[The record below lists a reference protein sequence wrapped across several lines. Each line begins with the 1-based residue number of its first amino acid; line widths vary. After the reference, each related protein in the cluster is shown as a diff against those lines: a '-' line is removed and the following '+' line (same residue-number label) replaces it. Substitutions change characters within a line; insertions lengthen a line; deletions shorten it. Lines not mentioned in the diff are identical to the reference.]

1 MGTLVSKILTIDGT
15 NQRATVFGRV
25 IASCDNGKWQIEFDN
40 HDIFDLH
47 PKEFKWIANDAKQ
60 TLLSKNSSNEMVLKS
75 PDVQYMEQFASP
87 NTIST
92 SSSSGG
98 SPATSNLR
106 NDNEN
111 DQEVCSS
118 LGQEM
123 EKEIKEE

>member
-1 MGTLVSKILTIDGT
+1 
-15 NQRATVFGRV
+15 
-25 IASCDNGKWQIEFDN
+25 
-40 HDIFDLH
+40 
-47 PKEFKWIANDAKQ
+47 
-60 TLLSKNSSNEMVLKS
+60 MVLKS

-92 SSSSGG
+92 SSSSSSSSSG
-98 SPATSNLR
+98 SPATSNSR

-111 DQEVCSS
+111 DKEVCSS